1 MSITKSD
8 LRYYKRR
15 VPFVQK
21 VVENDSEIN
30 YKVEGES
37 KELLSK
43 SIKS

>member
-1 MSITKSD
+1 ME
-8 LRYYKRR
+8 
-15 VPFVQK
+15 K
-21 VVENDSEIN
+21 VVENESEIN

>member
-1 MSITKSD
+1 MKGD

-15 VPFVQK
+15 VPFVRKK
-21 VVENDSEIN
+21 VEVENESKIN
-30 YKVEGES
+30 YKVERQS